1 MSLLVTSIVVGAGCG
16 GAAYAI
22 MTVLQKTAVAST
34 SGGKDQLIAD
44 IDKETELAK
53 SLVQFK
59 DSYGSKQQF
68 TKLEELLRKAAADLE
83 REKGTLREIETKL
96 DVAQKQVGEKE
107 TAQQEVKSAKVEDE
121 SKLSELLTRHQ
132 DLSNEAISLEQKLA
146 QSLKNLD
153 AIMDEVELTQDQ
165 RAILQELSS
174 ALTAAGS
181 RLRDLI
187 SEYGGVNE
195 RLDALRQQH
204 LDLEDEY
211 TKLVEQQ
218 LGD

>member
-1 MSLLVTSIVVGAGCG
+1 MLFLGIIMSVIGAG
-16 GAAYAI
+16 AI
-22 MTVLQKTAVAST
+22 VGLTFVLKRSAVAAA

-44 IDKETELAK
+44 IDKETKAARALIA
-53 SLVQFK
+53 FK
-59 DSYGSKQQF
+59 DNYVSKAQAE
-68 TKLEELLRKAAADLE
+68 KVEEMLRKVNADLE
-83 REKGTLREIETKL
+83 KEKATLKEIENKL

-107 TAQQEVKSAKVEDE
+107 TAQQDIKSAKAEDE
-121 SKLSELLTRHQ
+121 TKLNDLLTRHQ

-146 QSLKNLD
+146 QSMKNLD

-165 RAILQELSS
+165 KAILQELSN
-174 ALTAAGS
+174 ALTNAGS

-187 SEYGGVNE
+187 SEYNGVNE
-195 RLDALRQQH
+195 RLEALKQQH

-211 TKLVEQQ
+211 TRLVEQQ

>member
-1 MSLLVTSIVVGAGCG
+1 MSLLLTSLAVGAGCA
-16 GAAYAI
+16 GAAYGI
-22 MTVLQKTAVAST
+22 MIALKKNAVAST

-44 IDKETELAK
+44 IEKETGLAK
-53 SLVQFK
+53 ALVQFK
-59 DSYGSKQQF
+59 DSYGSKLQF
-68 TKLEELLRKAAADLE
+68 TKIEELFRKAAADLE
-83 REKGTLREIETKL
+83 KEKATLREIETKL

-107 TAQQEVKSAKVEDE
+107 TAQQDVKSAKAEDE

-165 RAILQELSS
+165 KAILQELSN